1 MGNNSRASM
10 EAKMAALHQAS
21 IQLVQDVSIESL
33 LERITAQAC
42 ELADVQYAALGVLSD
57 TGRLERFIPIGLKAA
72 DLAGIDHQ
80 PIGLG
85 LIGELMCSS
94 ETIIVND
101 IASDPRSV
109 GFPFSHPKMKT
120 FMGVPI
126 RQGNK
131 NLGVIYLAD
140 KRDGS
145 SFDKNDQLII
155 ERFSAFAAS
164 AIANARLHDRLI
176 KRDQELTRRNE
187 NLALLNN
194 MASTLA
200 TSTEIDAIIKIALT
214 QLMDFLDLKA
224 GEVYLRP
231 EGEKKLKLV
240 LHRGKTVSALWKEET
255 FAVGR
260 GMVGMTAKTGL
271 PKVLTVNPNDSQELN
286 DAVLNNNVHQIASFP
301 LRGRS
306 NVLGVLCVAVLD
318 RRPLTDLDIQF
329 ISAIG
334 SWMGTALEN
343 VRYNNN
349 SRRLAVLEERER
361 IGMDLHDGIIQSI
374 YAVGLTLEHARL
386 LLSEDPEQSKERIDQ
401 SIKGLNNTIRD
412 IRTYI
417 LDLRPRQL
425 VDENLMQG
433 LQRLVNEFRAN
444 TLAEAHITGPS
455 DGLEKLPASR
465 ALALFHICQEAL
477 ANTAKHAK
485 AKKVEVVVWT
495 TGDRVLME
503 IRDNGKGFDMESTR
517 TSLGHGLS
525 NMQTRARNVNG
536 DLELT
541 SEPGIGTTILT
552 WVPFSSTEE

>member
-1 MGNNSRASM
+1 MAKNSRSSL
-10 EAKMAALHQAS
+10 EQKMMALHQAT
-21 IQLVQDVSIESL
+21 IQLIQDVSLDSL
-33 LERITAQAC
+33 MERIAAQAS
-42 ELADVQYAALGVLSD
+42 ELTEARYAAFGMLSD
-57 TGRLERFIPIGLKAA
+57 TGKLERFIPIGLSAA
-72 DLAGIDHQ
+72 ELAGMDHQ
-80 PIGLG
+80 PIGMG

-94 ETIIVND
+94 ESIRLKD
-101 IASDPRSV
+101 ISTDSRSV
-109 GFPFSHPKMKT
+109 GFPVNHPAMRS
-120 FMGVPI
+120 FLGVPI
-126 RQGNK
+126 RQDNR
-131 NLGVIYLAD
+131 NLGVIFLAD
-140 KRDGS
+140 KKDGTDFTDS
-145 SFDKNDQLII
+145 DQNLIEMLAI
-155 ERFSAFAAS
+155 SAAA
-164 AIANARLHDRLI
+164 AIRNARKYDRLI
-176 KRDQELTRRNE
+176 KRDQDMTRRNE
-187 NLALLNN
+187 NLSLLNN

-200 TSTEIDAIIKIALT
+200 TSTEIDAICKISLT
-214 QLMDFLDLKA
+214 QLMDFLNLKV

-231 EGEKKLKLV
+231 EGEKKMKLV
-240 LHRGKTVSALWKEET
+240 LHRGKLIPCLWKEET
-255 FAVGR
+255 FSVGR

-271 PKVLTVNPNDSQELN
+271 PKVLTVNPNDGQELHES
-286 DAVLNNNVHQIASFP
+286 VLLNSIHQIASFP

-306 NVLGVLCVAVLD
+306 SVLGVLCVAVLD
-318 RRPLTDLDIQF
+318 NRPFTDLDIQF
-329 ISAIG
+329 IGAIG

-374 YAVGLTLEHARL
+374 YAVGLGLEHARL
-386 LLSEDPEQSKERIDQ
+386 LLSENPGEAQDRIDQ
-401 SIKGLNNTIRD
+401 SINGLNNTIRD

-444 TLAEAHITGPS
+444 TLAEAHLNGPA
-455 DGLEKLPASR
+455 DGLEKLPASK

-495 TGDRVLME
+495 TADRALME
-503 IRDNGKGFDMESTR
+503 IRDNGKGFEMESTR

-525 NMQTRARNVNG
+525 NMQTRARNVGG

-541 SEPGIGTTILT
+541 SEPGMGTTILT
-552 WVPFSSTEE
+552 WVPFTTEE

>member
-1 MGNNSRASM
+1 LAKSSRASF
-10 EAKMAALHQAS
+10 ENKMAALHQAS
-21 IQLVQDVSIESL
+21 IQLIQDISIESL
-33 LERITAQAC
+33 LERVAAQAC
-42 ELADVQYAALGVLSD
+42 QLAEVKYAALGILSE
-57 TGRLERFIPIGLKAA
+57 TGKMERFIPIGLSAA
-72 DLAGIDHQ
+72 ELAGMDHQ
-80 PIGLG
+80 PIGMG
-85 LIGELMCSS
+85 LIGELMCAS
-94 ETIIVND
+94 ETIRVKD
-101 IASDPRSV
+101 ITSDGRSV
-109 GFPFSHPKMKT
+109 GFPFNHPEMKS

-131 NLGVIYLAD
+131 NIGVIYLTD
-140 KRDGS
+140 KKDGTD
-145 SFDKNDQLII
+145 FNDEDQMLI
-155 ERFSAFAAS
+155 ELLASYSAAA
-164 AIANARLHDRLI
+164 INNARLYDRLV
-176 KRDQELTRRNE
+176 KRDQDLTHRNE

-240 LHRGKTVSALWKEET
+240 LHRGKLIPSLWKEET

-260 GMVGMTAKTGL
+260 GMIGMTAKTGL
-271 PKVLTVNPNDSQELN
+271 PKVLTVNPNDGNELHES
-286 DAVLNNNVHQIASFP
+286 VLINGVHQIASFP

-306 NVLGVLCVAVLD
+306 NVLGVLCVAVMD
-318 RRPLTDLDIQF
+318 KRSFSDLDVQF
-329 ISAIG
+329 IAAIG

-386 LLSEDPEQSKERIDQ
+386 LLSENPDQSKERIDQ
-401 SIKGLNNTIRD
+401 SINGINNTIRD
-412 IRTYI
+412 IRNYI

-425 VDENLMQG
+425 SDENLMEG

-444 TLAEAHITGPS
+444 TLAEAHINGPA
-455 DGLEKLPASR
+455 DGLEKLPAPK

-495 TGDRVLME
+495 TADRALLE
-503 IRDNGKGFDMESTR
+503 IRDNGKGFELESTR

-525 NMQTRARNVNG
+525 NMQTRARNVGG

-541 SEPGIGTTILT
+541 TEPGIGTTILT
-552 WVPFSSTEE
+552 WVPFSTEE

>member
-1 MGNNSRASM
+1 M
-10 EAKMAALHQAS
+10 ALHQAT
-21 IQLVQDVSIESL
+21 IQLIQDVSLDSL
-33 LERITAQAC
+33 MERIAAQAS
-42 ELADVQYAALGVLSD
+42 ELTEARYAAFGMLSD
-57 TGRLERFIPIGLKAA
+57 TGKLERFIPIGLSAA
-72 DLAGIDHQ
+72 ELAGMDHQ
-80 PIGLG
+80 PIGMG

-94 ETIIVND
+94 ESIRLKD
-101 IASDPRSV
+101 ISTDSRSV
-109 GFPFSHPKMKT
+109 GFPVNHPAMRS
-120 FMGVPI
+120 FLGVPI
-126 RQGNK
+126 RQDNR
-131 NLGVIYLAD
+131 NLGVIFLAD
-140 KRDGS
+140 KKDGTDFTDS
-145 SFDKNDQLII
+145 DQNLIEMLAI
-155 ERFSAFAAS
+155 SAAA
-164 AIANARLHDRLI
+164 AIRNARKYDRLI
-176 KRDQELTRRNE
+176 KRDQDMTRRNE
-187 NLALLNN
+187 NLSLLNN

-200 TSTEIDAIIKIALT
+200 TSTEIDAICKISLT
-214 QLMDFLDLKA
+214 QLMDFLNLKV

-231 EGEKKLKLV
+231 EGEKKMKLV
-240 LHRGKTVSALWKEET
+240 LHRGKLIPCLWKEET
-255 FAVGR
+255 FSVGR

-271 PKVLTVNPNDSQELN
+271 PKVLTVNPNDGQELHES
-286 DAVLNNNVHQIASFP
+286 VLLNSIHQIASFP

-306 NVLGVLCVAVLD
+306 SVLGVLCVAVLD
-318 RRPLTDLDIQF
+318 NRPFTDLDIQF
-329 ISAIG
+329 IGAIG

-374 YAVGLTLEHARL
+374 YAVGLGLEHARL
-386 LLSEDPEQSKERIDQ
+386 LLSENPGEAQDRIDQ
-401 SIKGLNNTIRD
+401 SINGLNNTIRD

-444 TLAEAHITGPS
+444 TLAEAHLNGPA
-455 DGLEKLPASR
+455 DGLEKLPASK

-495 TGDRVLME
+495 TADRALME
-503 IRDNGKGFDMESTR
+503 IRDNGKGFEMESTR

-525 NMQTRARNVNG
+525 NMQTRARNVGG

-541 SEPGIGTTILT
+541 SEPGMGTTILT
-552 WVPFSSTEE
+552 WVPFTTEE

>member
-1 MGNNSRASM
+1 
-10 EAKMAALHQAS
+10 MAALHQAS
-21 IQLVQDVSIESL
+21 VQLIQDISFESL
-33 LERITAQAC
+33 LERIAVQAC
-42 ELADVQYAALGVLSD
+42 NLGEVNYSALGMLSE
-57 TGRLERFIPIGLKAA
+57 TGRLERFIPIGMTAVEMAA
-72 DLAGIDHQ
+72 MDHQ
-80 PIGLG
+80 PVGMG

-94 ETIIVND
+94 ESIRVKD
-101 IASDPRSV
+101 ISLDPRSV
-109 GFPFSHPKMKT
+109 GFPPGHLRMKS
-120 FMGVPI
+120 FLGVPI
-126 RQGNK
+126 RQNGE

-140 KRDGS
+140 KKDGTD
-145 SFDKNDQLII
+145 FTDEDQKVI
-155 ERFSAFAAS
+155 ETLASYAA
-164 AIANARLHDRLI
+164 AAVTNARLYDRLV
-176 KRDQELTRRNE
+176 KRDQEITHRNE

-240 LHRGKTVSALWKEET
+240 LHRGKLVPSLWKEET

-271 PKVLTVNPNDSQELN
+271 PKILTVNPNDGTELHESVVQN
-286 DAVLNNNVHQIASFP
+286 GIHQIASFP

-318 RRPLTDLDIQF
+318 RRPLTDLDVQF
-329 ISAIG
+329 IGAIG

-386 LLSEDPEQSKERIDQ
+386 LLSETPDRSRELIEQSIN
-401 SIKGLNNTIRD
+401 GLNNTIRD

-425 VDENLMQG
+425 SDENLMQG
-433 LQRLVNEFRAN
+433 LHRLVNEFRAN
-444 TLAEAHITGPS
+444 TLAEAHLSGPS
-455 DGLEKLPASR
+455 DGLTRLPASK

-503 IRDNGKGFDMESTR
+503 IRDNGKGFEMESTR

-525 NMQTRARNVNG
+525 NMQTRARNVGG

-541 SEPGIGTTILT
+541 SEPGSGTTILT
-552 WVPFSSTEE
+552 WVPFSTEE

>member
-1 MGNNSRASM
+1 MPKTPRASF
-10 EAKMAALHQAS
+10 ETKMAALHQAS
-21 IQLVQDVSIESL
+21 VQLMQDISIESL
-33 LERITAQAC
+33 LERIAAQAC
-42 ELADVQYAALGVLSD
+42 QLGDVKYAALGVLSD
-57 TGRLERFIPIGLKAA
+57 TGRLERFIPIGMSAVEI
-72 DLAGIDHQ
+72 AGMDHQ
-80 PIGLG
+80 PIGMG
-85 LIGELMCSS
+85 LIGELMCGS
-94 ETIIVND
+94 ESIRLKD
-101 IASDPRSV
+101 ISSDPRSV
-109 GFPFSHPKMKT
+109 GFPANHPDMKT
-120 FMGVPI
+120 FLGVPI

-131 NLGVIYLAD
+131 NLGLIFLSE
-140 KRDGS
+140 KKDGTEFS
-145 SFDKNDQLII
+145 EEDQQLI
-155 ERFSAFAAS
+155 EMLASSAS
-164 AIANARLHDRLI
+164 AAITNARLYDRLV
-176 KRDQELTRRNE
+176 KRDQEMTRRNE

-214 QLMDFLDLKA
+214 QLMDFLDLKV

-231 EGEKKLKLV
+231 EGEKKIKLV
-240 LHRGKTVSALWKEET
+240 LHRGKLVSKLWKEET

-260 GMVGMTAKTGL
+260 GMIGMTAKTGL
-271 PKVLTVNPNDSQELN
+271 PRVWTVNPNDSMDLDES
-286 DAVLNNNVHQIASFP
+286 VLANGIHQIASFP

-306 NVLGVLCVAVLD
+306 NVLGVLCVAVLG
-318 RRPLTDLDIQF
+318 RRPLTDLDVQF
-329 ISAIG
+329 IGAIG

-386 LLSEDPEQSKERIDQ
+386 LLSEDTNQSRERIDQ
-401 SIKGLNNTIRD
+401 SINGLNNTIRD

-425 VDENLMQG
+425 SDENLMQG

-444 TLAEAHITGPS
+444 TLAEAYINGPS
-455 DGLEKLPASR
+455 DGLVRLPASK

-495 TGDRVLME
+495 TGDRALME
-503 IRDNGKGFDMESTR
+503 IRDNGKGFEMENTR
-517 TSLGHGLS
+517 SSLGHGLS
-525 NMQTRARNVNG
+525 NMQTRARNVGG

-541 SEPGIGTTILT
+541 TEPGSGTTILT
-552 WVPFSSTEE
+552 WVPFASED

>member
-1 MGNNSRASM
+1 M
-10 EAKMAALHQAS
+10 ALHQAT
-21 IQLVQDVSIESL
+21 IQLIQDVSLDSL
-33 LERITAQAC
+33 MERIAAQAS
-42 ELADVQYAALGVLSD
+42 EMTEARYAAFGMLSD
-57 TGRLERFIPIGLKAA
+57 TGKLERFIPIGLSAA
-72 DLAGIDHQ
+72 ELAGMDHQ
-80 PIGLG
+80 PIGMG

-94 ETIIVND
+94 ESIRVKD
-101 IASDPRSV
+101 ISADSRSV
-109 GFPFSHPKMKT
+109 GFPVNHPAMRS
-120 FMGVPI
+120 FLGVPI
-126 RQGNK
+126 RQDNR
-131 NLGVIYLAD
+131 NLGVIFLAD
-140 KRDGS
+140 KKDGTDFTDS
-145 SFDKNDQLII
+145 DQNLIEMLAI
-155 ERFSAFAAS
+155 SAAA
-164 AIANARLHDRLI
+164 AIRNARKYDRLI
-176 KRDQELTRRNE
+176 KRDQDMTRRNE
-187 NLALLNN
+187 NLSLLNN

-200 TSTEIDAIIKIALT
+200 TSTEIDAICKISLT
-214 QLMDFLDLKA
+214 QLMDFLNLKV

-231 EGEKKLKLV
+231 EGEKKMKLV
-240 LHRGKTVSALWKEET
+240 LHRGKLIPCLWKEET
-255 FAVGR
+255 FSVGR

-271 PKVLTVNPNDSQELN
+271 PKVLTVNPNDGQELHES
-286 DAVLNNNVHQIASFP
+286 VLLNSIHQIASFP

-306 NVLGVLCVAVLD
+306 SVLGVLCVAVLD
-318 RRPLTDLDIQF
+318 NRPFTDLDIQF
-329 ISAIG
+329 IGAIG

-374 YAVGLTLEHARL
+374 YAVGLGLEHARL
-386 LLSEDPEQSKERIDQ
+386 LLSENPGEAQDRIDQ
-401 SIKGLNNTIRD
+401 SINGLNNTIRD

-444 TLAEAHITGPS
+444 TLAEAHLNGPA
-455 DGLEKLPASR
+455 DGLEKLPASK

-495 TGDRVLME
+495 TADRALME
-503 IRDNGKGFDMESTR
+503 IRDNGKGFEMESTR

-525 NMQTRARNVNG
+525 NMQTRARNVGG

-541 SEPGIGTTILT
+541 SEPGMGTTILT
-552 WVPFSSTEE
+552 WVPFTTEE

>member
-1 MGNNSRASM
+1 MT
-10 EAKMAALHQAS
+10 ALHQAT
-21 IQLVQDVSIESL
+21 IQLMQDVSIESL
-33 LERITAQAC
+33 YERIANQAC
-42 ELADVQYAALGVLSD
+42 QLMESQYGALGILSD
-57 TGRLERFIPIGLKAA
+57 TGKLDKFFPAGLLVSNMQSM
-72 DLAGIDHQ
+72 DQQ
-80 PIGLG
+80 PIGMG
-85 LIGELMCSS
+85 LIGELMCAS
-94 ETIIVND
+94 ETIRVKN
-101 IASDPRSV
+101 IASDPRNI
-109 GFPFSHPKMKT
+109 GFPFNHPGMKS

-126 RQGNK
+126 RHANR

-140 KRDGS
+140 KKDGTE
-145 SFDKNDQLII
+145 FTDEDQLVI
-155 ERFSAFAAS
+155 EQLARYAAV
-164 AIANARLHDRLI
+164 AINNARLHDRLI
-176 KRDQELTRRNE
+176 RRDHDLTRRNE

-200 TSTEIDAIIKIALT
+200 TSTEIEAIIKIALT
-214 QLMDFLDLKA
+214 QLMDFLDLKV

-231 EGEKKLKLV
+231 EGEKWLKLV
-240 LHRGKTVSALWKEET
+240 LHRGKMVPALWKDEV
-255 FAVGR
+255 FVVGR

-271 PKVLTVNPNDSQELN
+271 PKVMTISPDDGTELH
-286 DAVLNNNVHQIASFP
+286 DYVLLNKIHQIGSFP

-306 NVLGVLCVAVLD
+306 NVLGVMCVAVLGH
-318 RRPLTDLDIQF
+318 RPLTDLDTQF
-329 ISAIG
+329 IGAIG

-386 LLSEDPEQSKERIDQ
+386 LLSEDPQQSKERIDQ
-401 SIKGLNNTIRD
+401 SINGLNNTIRD
-412 IRTYI
+412 IRNYI

-425 VDENLMQG
+425 SDENLMQG

-444 TLAEAHITGPS
+444 TLAEAHVSGPS
-455 DGLEKLPASR
+455 DGLDKLPASK

-477 ANTAKHAK
+477 ANAAKHAK
-485 AKKVEVVVWT
+485 AKKVDVVVWK

-503 IRDNGKGFDMESTR
+503 IRDNGKGFDMESTK

-525 NMQTRARNVNG
+525 NMHTRAHNVGG

-541 SEPGIGTTILT
+541 TEPGTGTTILT
-552 WVPFSSTEE
+552 WVPFSTEE

>member
-1 MGNNSRASM
+1 MIKVSRTSFN
-10 EAKMAALHQAS
+10 EKMALLHQAS
-21 IQLVQDVSIESL
+21 IQLIQDTSIESL
-33 LERITAQAC
+33 MERIAAQAC
-42 ELADVQYAALGVLSD
+42 QLGEVKYAALGMLSE
-57 TGRLERFIPIGLKAA
+57 TGRLERFIPIGLTAEQIA
-72 DLAGIDHQ
+72 NMDHQ
-80 PIGLG
+80 PVGMG
-85 LIGELMCSS
+85 LIGELMCCS
-94 ETIIVND
+94 ESIRVND
-101 IASDPRSV
+101 IARDPRSI
-109 GFPFSHPKMKT
+109 GFPSNHPKMRS
-120 FMGVPI
+120 MLGVPI
-126 RQGNK
+126 RHDNR
-131 NLGVIYLAD
+131 NLGILLIAD
-140 KRDGS
+140 KKDGTD
-145 SFDKNDQLII
+145 FTEEDQRLI
-155 ERFSAFAAS
+155 EMLAS
-164 AIANARLHDRLI
+164 YAAIAITNARLYDRLV
-176 KRDQELTRRNE
+176 KRDQDITHRNE

-240 LHRGKTVSALWKEET
+240 LHRGKTVTNLWKEET
-255 FAVGR
+255 FTVGR
-260 GMVGMTAKTGL
+260 GMIGMTAKTGL
-271 PKVLTVNPNDSQELN
+271 PKVLTVNPNDGSELHES
-286 DAVLNNNVHQIASFP
+286 VLENGIHQIASFP

-318 RRPLTDLDIQF
+318 RRPLTDLDVQF
-329 ISAIG
+329 IGAIG

-386 LLSEDPEQSKERIDQ
+386 LLSENPEQSKERIDQ

-425 VDENLMQG
+425 SDENLMQG
-433 LQRLVNEFRAN
+433 LNRLVNEFRAN
-444 TLAEAHITGPS
+444 TLAEAHINGPA
-455 DGLEKLPASR
+455 DGLEKLPASK

-485 AKKVEVVVWT
+485 AKKVEVIVWT

-503 IRDNGKGFDMESTR
+503 IRDNGKGFEMENTR
-517 TSLGHGLS
+517 SSLGHGLS
-525 NMQTRARNVNG
+525 NMQTRARNVGG

-541 SEPGIGTTILT
+541 SEPGSGTTILT
-552 WVPFSSTEE
+552 WVPFTSEE

>member
-1 MGNNSRASM
+1 MAKTMSASF
-10 EAKMAALHQAS
+10 ENKMRALHQAS
-21 IQLVQDVSIESL
+21 IQLIQEISIESL
-33 LERITAQAC
+33 LEQIAAQAC
-42 ELADVQYAALGVLSD
+42 QLVDAKYSALGTLSE
-57 TGRLERFIPIGLKAA
+57 TGKLERFVPLGFTAA
-72 DLAGIDHQ
+72 ELAGMDHQ
-80 PIGLG
+80 PIGMG
-85 LIGELMCSS
+85 LIGELMCAS
-94 ETIIVND
+94 ESIRVKD
-101 IASDPRSV
+101 ISADSRSV
-109 GFPFSHPKMKT
+109 GFPFNHPQMKS
-120 FMGVPI
+120 FLGVPI

-131 NLGVIYLAD
+131 NLGVIYLTD

-145 SFDKNDQLII
+145 DFNDEDQEII
-155 ERFSAFAAS
+155 EMLASFAS
-164 AIANARLHDRLI
+164 AAISNTRLHDRLV
-176 KRDQELTRRNE
+176 KRDQDLTRRNE

-224 GEVYLRP
+224 GEVFLRP

-240 LHRGKTVSALWKEET
+240 LHRGKLVPSLWNEET

-271 PKVLTVNPNDSQELN
+271 PKVLTVNPNDGNELHES
-286 DAVLNNNVHQIASFP
+286 VLANGIHQVATFP

-306 NVLGVLCVAVLD
+306 NVLGVMCVAVLEK
-318 RRPLTDLDIQF
+318 RPLIDLDMQF
-329 ISAIG
+329 IGAIG

-386 LLSEDPEQSKERIDQ
+386 LLSENPDQSKERIDQ
-401 SIKGLNNTIRD
+401 SINGINNTIRD
-412 IRTYI
+412 IRNYI

-425 VDENLMQG
+425 SDENLMEG

-444 TLAEAHITGPS
+444 TLAEAHINGPA
-455 DGLEKLPASR
+455 DGLQRLPAPK

-495 TGDRVLME
+495 TGDRALLE
-503 IRDNGKGFDMESTR
+503 IRDNGKGFEVESTR

-525 NMQTRARNVNG
+525 NMQTRAHNVGG

-541 SEPGIGTTILT
+541 TEPGIGTTILT
-552 WVPFSSTEE
+552 WVPFTNEE

>member
-1 MGNNSRASM
+1 LVKPPRASY
-10 EAKMAALHQAS
+10 ETKMAALHQAS
-21 IQLVQDVSIESL
+21 VQLIQDISIESL
-33 LERITAQAC
+33 LERIAAQAC
-42 ELADVQYAALGVLSD
+42 NLGEVNYAALGMLSD
-57 TGRLERFIPIGLKAA
+57 TGKLERFIPIGMSAA
-72 DLAGIDHQ
+72 ELAAIDHQ
-80 PIGLG
+80 PVGMG

-94 ETIIVND
+94 ESIRVKD
-101 IASDPRSV
+101 IATDPRSV
-109 GFPFSHPKMKT
+109 GFPPGHPRMK
-120 FMGVPI
+120 FFLGVPI
-126 RQGNK
+126 RHDGK

-140 KRDGS
+140 K
-145 SFDKNDQLII
+145 KNGTDFTDEDQELI
-155 ERFSAFAAS
+155 ETLASYAAA
-164 AIANARLHDRLI
+164 AITNARLYDRLV
-176 KRDQELTRRNE
+176 KRDQDITHRNE

-240 LHRGKTVSALWKEET
+240 LHRGKLVPSLWKEET

-271 PKVLTVNPNDSQELN
+271 PKILTVNPNDGTELHES
-286 DAVLNNNVHQIASFP
+286 VLQNGIHQIASFP

-306 NVLGVLCVAVLD
+306 TVLGVLCIAVLD
-318 RRPLTDLDIQF
+318 RRPLTDLDVQF
-329 ISAIG
+329 IGAIG

-386 LLSEDPEQSKERIDQ
+386 LLSESPDRSKELIEQSVN
-401 SIKGLNNTIRD
+401 GLNNTIRD

-425 VDENLMQG
+425 SDENLMQG

-444 TLAEAHITGPS
+444 TLAEAHLSGPS
-455 DGLEKLPASR
+455 DGLTKLSASK

-495 TGDRVLME
+495 TGDRVLLE
-503 IRDNGKGFDMESTR
+503 IRDNGKGFEMESTR

-525 NMQTRARNVNG
+525 NMQTRARNVGG

-541 SEPGIGTTILT
+541 SESGNGTTILT
-552 WVPFSSTEE
+552 WVPFSNEE

>member
-1 MGNNSRASM
+1 LAKTTRASF
-10 EAKMAALHQAS
+10 ENKMTALHQAS

-33 LERITAQAC
+33 MERITALAC
-42 ELADVQYAALGVLSD
+42 KLAEARYSALGVLSD
-57 TGRLERFIPIGLKAA
+57 TGKLERFIPIGLDGAE
-72 DLAGIDHQ
+72 LAGMDHQ
-80 PIGLG
+80 PIGMG
-85 LIGELMCSS
+85 LIGEMMCSH
-94 ETIIVND
+94 ETIRVKD
-101 IASDPRSV
+101 ISSDPRSV
-109 GFPFSHPKMKT
+109 GFPFNHPRMKT

-131 NLGVIYLAD
+131 NMGVIYLAD
-140 KRDGS
+140 KKDGS
-145 SFDKNDQLII
+145 EFNDEDQILI
-155 ERFSAFAAS
+155 EMLASYAS
-164 AIANARLHDRLI
+164 AAMTNAHLYDRLI
-176 KRDQELTRRNE
+176 KRDQELTHRNE

-271 PKVLTVNPNDSQELN
+271 PKVLTVNPNDGQELN
-286 DAVLNNNVHQIASFP
+286 ESVMLNGVHQIASFP

-306 NVLGVLCVAVLD
+306 NVLGVLCVAALD

-386 LLSEDPEQSKERIDQ
+386 LLSENPGQSMERIDQ
-401 SIKGLNNTIRD
+401 SINGINNTIRD

-425 VDENLMQG
+425 ADENLMQG

-444 TLAEAHITGPS
+444 TLAEAHINGPA
-455 DGLEKLPASR
+455 DGLEKLTASK

-495 TGDRVLME
+495 TGDRALME
-503 IRDNGKGFDMESTR
+503 IRDNGKGFEMESTR

-525 NMQTRARNVNG
+525 NMQTRARNVGG

-541 SEPGIGTTILT
+541 SEPGTGTTILT
-552 WVPFSSTEE
+552 WVPFTTEE

>member
-1 MGNNSRASM
+1 M
-10 EAKMAALHQAS
+10 ALHQAT
-21 IQLVQDVSIESL
+21 IQLIQDVSLDSL
-33 LERITAQAC
+33 MERIAAQAS
-42 ELADVQYAALGVLSD
+42 ELTEARYAAFGMLSD
-57 TGRLERFIPIGLKAA
+57 TGKLERFIPIGLSAA
-72 DLAGIDHQ
+72 ELAGMDHQ
-80 PIGLG
+80 PIGMG

-94 ETIIVND
+94 ESIRVKD
-101 IASDPRSV
+101 ISADSRSV
-109 GFPFSHPKMKT
+109 GFPVNHPAMRS
-120 FMGVPI
+120 FLGVPI
-126 RQGNK
+126 RQDNR
-131 NLGVIYLAD
+131 NLGVIFLAD
-140 KRDGS
+140 KKDGTDFTDS
-145 SFDKNDQLII
+145 DQNLIEMLAI
-155 ERFSAFAAS
+155 SAAA
-164 AIANARLHDRLI
+164 AIRNARKYDRLI
-176 KRDQELTRRNE
+176 KRDQDMTRRNE
-187 NLALLNN
+187 NLSLLNN

-200 TSTEIDAIIKIALT
+200 TSTEIDAICKISLT
-214 QLMDFLDLKA
+214 QLMDFLNLKV

-231 EGEKKLKLV
+231 EGEKKMKLV
-240 LHRGKTVSALWKEET
+240 LHRGKLIPCLWKEET
-255 FAVGR
+255 FSVGR

-271 PKVLTVNPNDSQELN
+271 PKVLTVNPNDGQELHES
-286 DAVLNNNVHQIASFP
+286 VLLNSIHQIASFP

-306 NVLGVLCVAVLD
+306 SVLGVLCVAVLD
-318 RRPLTDLDIQF
+318 NRPFTDLDIQF
-329 ISAIG
+329 IGAIG

-374 YAVGLTLEHARL
+374 YAVGLGLEHARL
-386 LLSEDPEQSKERIDQ
+386 LLSENPGEAQDRIDQ
-401 SIKGLNNTIRD
+401 SINGLNNTIRD

-444 TLAEAHITGPS
+444 TLAEAHLNGPA
-455 DGLEKLPASR
+455 DGLEKLPASK

-495 TGDRVLME
+495 TADRALME
-503 IRDNGKGFDMESTR
+503 IRDNGKGFEMESTR

-525 NMQTRARNVNG
+525 NMQTRARNVGG

-541 SEPGIGTTILT
+541 SEPGMGTTILT
-552 WVPFSSTEE
+552 WVPFTTEE

>member
-1 MGNNSRASM
+1 MTKSSRASY
-10 EAKMAALHQAS
+10 ESKMTALHQAT
-21 IQLVQDVSIESL
+21 IQLMQDVSIESL
-33 LERITAQAC
+33 YERIANQAC
-42 ELADVQYAALGVLSD
+42 QLMESQYGALGILSD
-57 TGRLERFIPIGLKAA
+57 TGKLDKFFPAGLLVSNMQSM
-72 DLAGIDHQ
+72 DQQ
-80 PIGLG
+80 PIGMG
-85 LIGELMCSS
+85 LIGELMCAS
-94 ETIIVND
+94 ETIRVKN
-101 IASDPRSV
+101 IASDPRNI
-109 GFPFSHPKMKT
+109 GFPFNHPGMKS

-126 RQGNK
+126 RHANR

-140 KRDGS
+140 KKDGTE
-145 SFDKNDQLII
+145 FTDEDQLVI
-155 ERFSAFAAS
+155 EQLARYAAV
-164 AIANARLHDRLI
+164 AINNARLHDRLI
-176 KRDQELTRRNE
+176 RRDHDLTRRNE

-200 TSTEIDAIIKIALT
+200 TSTEIEAIIKIALT
-214 QLMDFLDLKA
+214 QLMDFLDLKV

-231 EGEKKLKLV
+231 EGEKWLKLV
-240 LHRGKTVSALWKEET
+240 LHRGKMVPALWKDEV
-255 FAVGR
+255 FVVGR

-271 PKVLTVNPNDSQELN
+271 PKVMTISPDDGTELH
-286 DAVLNNNVHQIASFP
+286 DYVLLNKIHQIGSFP

-306 NVLGVLCVAVLD
+306 NVLGVMCVAVLGH
-318 RRPLTDLDIQF
+318 RPLTDLDTQF
-329 ISAIG
+329 IGAIG

-386 LLSEDPEQSKERIDQ
+386 LLSEDPQQSKERIDQ
-401 SIKGLNNTIRD
+401 SINGLNNTIRD
-412 IRTYI
+412 IRNYI

-425 VDENLMQG
+425 SDENLMQG

-444 TLAEAHITGPS
+444 TLAEAHVSGPS
-455 DGLEKLPASR
+455 DGLDKLPASK

-477 ANTAKHAK
+477 ANAAKHAK
-485 AKKVEVVVWT
+485 AKKVDVVVWK

-503 IRDNGKGFDMESTR
+503 IRDNGKGFDMESTK

-525 NMQTRARNVNG
+525 NMHTRAHNVGG

-541 SEPGIGTTILT
+541 TEPGTGTTILT
-552 WVPFSSTEE
+552 WVPFSTEE

>member
-1 MGNNSRASM
+1 LAKTPRASF
-10 EAKMAALHQAS
+10 ESKMAALHQAS
-21 IQLVQDVSIESL
+21 IQLVQDTSIESL
-33 LERITAQAC
+33 LERIAAQAC
-42 ELADVQYAALGVLSD
+42 QLAEAEYSALGVLSD
-57 TGRLERFIPIGLKAA
+57 TGKLERFIPIGMSAA
-72 DLAGIDHQ
+72 DMAGMDHQ
-80 PIGLG
+80 PIGMG
-85 LIGELMCSS
+85 LIGELMCAS
-94 ETIIVND
+94 ESIRVKD
-101 IASDPRSV
+101 ISSDPRSV
-109 GFPFSHPKMKT
+109 GFPSSHPKMKT
-120 FMGVPI
+120 FLGVPI

-131 NLGVIYLAD
+131 NIGVIFLTD
-140 KRDGS
+140 RKDGS
-145 SFDKNDQLII
+145 EFSEEDQILI
-155 ERFSAFAAS
+155 EMLSSYAS
-164 AIANARLHDRLI
+164 AAITNARLYDRLV
-176 KRDQELTRRNE
+176 KRDQDITRRNE

-214 QLMDFLDLKA
+214 QLMDFLDLKV

-240 LHRGKTVSALWKEET
+240 LHRGKLVPSLWKEET

-271 PKVLTVNPNDSQELN
+271 PKVLTVNPNEGNELH
-286 DAVLNNNVHQIASFP
+286 DTVLTNGIHQIASFP

-318 RRPLTDLDIQF
+318 SRPLIDLDIQF
-329 ISAIG
+329 IGAIG

-386 LLSEDPEQSKERIDQ
+386 LLSENPDQSLERIDQ
-401 SIKGLNNTIRD
+401 SINGINNTIRD
-412 IRTYI
+412 IRNYI

-425 VDENLMQG
+425 SDENLVQG

-444 TLAEAHITGPS
+444 TLAEAHINGPS
-455 DGLEKLPASR
+455 DGLEKLPASK

-503 IRDNGKGFDMESTR
+503 IRDNGKGFEMENTR

-525 NMQTRARNVNG
+525 NMQTRARNVGG

-541 SEPGIGTTILT
+541 TEPGIGTTILT
-552 WVPFSSTEE
+552 WVPFTNEE

>member
-1 MGNNSRASM
+1 M
-10 EAKMAALHQAS
+10 ALHQAT
-21 IQLVQDVSIESL
+21 IQLIQDVSLDSL
-33 LERITAQAC
+33 MERIAAQAS
-42 ELADVQYAALGVLSD
+42 ELTEARYAAFGMLSD
-57 TGRLERFIPIGLKAA
+57 TGKLERFIPIGLSAA
-72 DLAGIDHQ
+72 ELAGMDHQ
-80 PIGLG
+80 PIGMG

-94 ETIIVND
+94 ESIRVKD
-101 IASDPRSV
+101 ISTDSRSV
-109 GFPFSHPKMKT
+109 GFPVNHPAMRS
-120 FMGVPI
+120 FLGVPI
-126 RQGNK
+126 RQDNR
-131 NLGVIYLAD
+131 NLGVIFLAD
-140 KRDGS
+140 KKDGTDFTDS
-145 SFDKNDQLII
+145 DQNLIEMLAI
-155 ERFSAFAAS
+155 SAAA
-164 AIANARLHDRLI
+164 AIRNARKYDRLI
-176 KRDQELTRRNE
+176 KRDQDMTRRNE
-187 NLALLNN
+187 NLSLLNN

-200 TSTEIDAIIKIALT
+200 TSTEIDAICKISLT
-214 QLMDFLDLKA
+214 QLMDFLNLKV

-231 EGEKKLKLV
+231 EGEKKMKLV
-240 LHRGKTVSALWKEET
+240 LHRGKLIPCLWKEET
-255 FAVGR
+255 FSVGR

-271 PKVLTVNPNDSQELN
+271 PKVLTVNPNDGQELHES
-286 DAVLNNNVHQIASFP
+286 VLLNSIHQIASFP

-306 NVLGVLCVAVLD
+306 SVLGVLCVAVLD
-318 RRPLTDLDIQF
+318 NRPFTDLDIQF
-329 ISAIG
+329 IGAIG

-374 YAVGLTLEHARL
+374 YAVGLGLEHARL
-386 LLSEDPEQSKERIDQ
+386 LLSENPGEAQDRIDQ
-401 SIKGLNNTIRD
+401 SINGLNNTIRD

-444 TLAEAHITGPS
+444 TLAEAHLNGPA
-455 DGLEKLPASR
+455 DGLEKLPASK

-495 TGDRVLME
+495 TADRALME
-503 IRDNGKGFDMESTR
+503 IRDNGKGFEMESTR

-525 NMQTRARNVNG
+525 NMQTRARNVGG

-541 SEPGIGTTILT
+541 SEPGMGTTILT
-552 WVPFSSTEE
+552 WVPFTTEE